1 MPKSPSVT
9 FRYSF
14 LFVVTAG
21 KSILRN
27 GMVINKFRAL
37 RHTNTEA
44 NLGKNTGSKAT
55 SVVPGIEN
63 AQPLTKVGE
72 YKKSIT
78 PAIKTIIASINSSFW
93 PCDIIGITSASL
105 QEQLLV
111 AHRHYSSHF
120 CKPLQTHPQQMLL
133 DPAV

>member
-1 MPKSPSVT
+1 MPKSPNVT

-21 KSILRN
+21 KFILRN

-72 YKKSIT
+72 YTKSIT

-93 PCDIIGITSASL
+93 PCDIIGITSANL
-105 QEQLLV
+105 QEQL
-111 AHRHYSSHF
+111 
-120 CKPLQTHPQQMLL
+120 
-133 DPAV
+133 

>member
-1 MPKSPSVT
+1 MPKSPSMT
-9 FRYSF
+9 FRYSI

-27 GMVINKFRAL
+27 GIVINKFRAL

-63 AQPLTKVGE
+63 AHPLTKLGE
-72 YKKSIT
+72 YIKSIT
-78 PAIKTIIASINSSFW
+78 PAIKTITASVNSSFC
-93 PCDIIGITSASL
+93 PCDMIYISNANLRERLSIAL
-105 QEQLLV
+105 Q
-111 AHRHYSSHF
+111 HYSNHF
-120 CKPLQTHPQQMLL
+120 GKPLQTHPQQMLS
-133 DPAV
+133 DPVA